1 VAVKKKNGFR
11 LDQCARVISRVLFQG
26 CCFKGVVSR
35 VLFQVDQRDD
45 ISKPYRFRCRKPAN
59 MIPATKARVMSDG
72 NNATQPFNINQT
84 GDWFSIAFALAY
96 TQESR

>member
-1 VAVKKKNGFR
+1 MRGREKKKRFS
-11 LDQCARVISRVLFQG
+11 ARSMRARD
-26 CCFKGVVSR
+26 FKGVVSR

-84 GDWFSIAFALAY
+84 GDWFTIAFALAY